1 VKAVVDDDLGAPRT
15 VLSGTLRDGL
25 RVVIRSLVPADRDD
39 VEHGFGEL
47 SERTKNLRF
56 MTGKDHLSKRT
67 LDSLVDDVDQH
78 DHVAV
83 AMWWERSSQ
92 ADVLLGEGR
101 FIRLVDDPECADVA
115 VTMADELHGQGGGTL
130 LMKAL
135 VLRAREEGLR
145 RFSAA
150 MSPENEP
157 SHRLMRRVGTVLRDV
172 VRDGEREV
180 VVEIP
185 DATAQGSRTRLSEPQ
200 NP

>member
-1 VKAVVDDDLGAPRT
+1 
-15 VLSGTLRDGL
+15 VLTGTLRDGL
-25 RVVIRSLVPADRDD
+25 RVVVRSLVPADRDD

-56 MTGKDHLSKRT
+56 MTGKDHLSQRT
-67 LDSLVDDVDQH
+67 LDSLVDQVDQH

-101 FIRLVDDPECADVA
+101 FIRLKDDPDCADVA

-130 LMKAL
+130 LMRGL
-135 VLRAREEGLR
+135 VLRAREEGVH

-157 SHRLMRRVGTVLRDV
+157 SHRLMQRVGAVLRDI
-172 VRDGEREV
+172 VRDGAREIIV
-180 VVEIP
+180 AIP
-185 DATAQGSRTRLSEPQ
+185 DQALDASRTHLSVPESP
-200 NP
+200 

>member
-1 VKAVVDDDLGAPRT
+1 MTGAPLDDGARRT
-15 VLSGTLRDGL
+15 VLTGTLHDGL
-25 RVVIRSLVPADRDD
+25 RVVVTTLVADDRDD
-39 VEHGFGEL
+39 VAHGFDAL
-47 SERTKNLRF
+47 SDRTRYLRF
-56 MTGKDHLSKRT
+56 LTAKHHLSQRS
-67 LDSLVDDVDQH
+67 LARLVDDVDGH
-78 DHVAV
+78 DHVAL
-83 AMWWERSSQ
+83 ALWWQRQSTS
-92 ADVLLGEGR
+92 DVLLGDAR

-130 LMKAL
+130 LMRAL

-157 SHRLMRRVGTVLRDV
+157 SHRLMRRVGRVLRDV

-185 DATAQGSRTRLSEPQ
+185 DDPSQGARTRL
-200 NP
+200 NPPATA